1 MASRPFDVFCD
12 QVCAS
17 IRWPPARRLAREE
30 LTAHLEDHAAALEEL
45 GVPPEEAAAQ
55 AVEAMGDPLE
65 IGRQLDRCHSPLVP
79 RLSRIFALC
88 ACALFLLGFCA
99 GVLHQT
105 GLFRY
110 ETVLLPPPTLP
121 YQGLGKPLC
130 GAAIQGVGHVGG
142 YAIAAKDAALIRTAA
157 TKADPPHLEIQAAIT
172 VSHWQPWLDHPTS
185 SIPAVWTDSG
195 GASGTVSCYP
205 ATATLLAQTWYLVLE
220 DPTPGCRWF
229 SVTLG
234 RPGDQCTLEITL
246 DEEVPP
252 S

>member
-1 MASRPFDVFCD
+1 MASKPFDRFCD

-30 LTAHLEDHAAALEEL
+30 LTAHLEDHAAALEEQ
-45 GVPPEEAAAQ
+45 GVPPEDAALR
-55 AVEAMGDPLE
+55 AVEAMGDPQE

-79 RLSRIFALC
+79 RLSKIFVLC
-88 ACALFLLGFCA
+88 ACALFLIGFCA

-105 GLFRY
+105 GFFRY
-110 ETVLLPPPTLP
+110 EAVLLPTPTLP
-121 YQGLGKPLC
+121 GWNDGDLLC
-130 GAAIQGVGHVGG
+130 EGDIRGVGQVGG
-142 YAIAAKDAALIRTAA
+142 YAIQAKDAALVHLHSSKYR
-157 TKADPPHLEIQAAIT
+157 PSRLEIQAAVT
-172 VSHWQPWLDHPTS
+172 VSHWQPWLDHLTT
-185 SIPAVWTDSG
+185 SIPAVWTDSD
-195 GASGTVSCYP
+195 GASGTVSCYS
-205 ATATLLAQTWYLVLE
+205 TDSTLLAQNWYLILE

-252 S
+252 A